1 MQDYYFCKFDYNGL
15 KKNVESG
22 KVTTKEEDMRFFIQR
37 FEDLFEIAEEIT
49 TEIVDVIE
57 ESWIFQDM
65 VNPYFA
71 YLRSLIELFGKV
83 SGKHQSESYQLADFQ
98 EMIVASTI
106 HSLNEVNGPFWS
118 PYRNWKN
125 GNGDLHRLYFCISK
139 HEGDYFCTKQR
150 CNCKMGGYDMHLDR
164 SLT

>member
-1 MQDYYFCKFDYNGL
+1 MCGFSGFISNKFNQVDLVKMTNALKHRGPDAKGYFFGSNAGLPTSANLTYNGL

-71 YLRSLIELFGKV
+71 YLRSLIELFGSMPRAVLFLK
-83 SGKHQSESYQLADFQ
+83 
-98 EMIVASTI
+98 
-106 HSLNEVNGPFWS
+106 
-118 PYRNWKN
+118 
-125 GNGDLHRLYFCISK
+125 
-139 HEGDYFCTKQR
+139 
-150 CNCKMGGYDMHLDR
+150 
-164 SLT
+164 